1 MTTKLTVELN
11 DIVEPLY
18 REISALEKKLQAYKS
33 QEKDRVAT
41 EATLFVLGLA
51 IGAGTVFYA
60 LR

>member
-18 REISALEKKLQAYKS
+18 REISALEKELQAYKS

-41 EATLFVLGLA
+41 KATLFVLGLA

>member
-18 REISALEKKLQAYKS
+18 REISALEKELQAYKS

>member
-18 REISALEKKLQAYKS
+18 REISALEKELQAYKI